1 MPELITLTV
10 GALDTNCYIIGNRGR
25 ALIIDPGAEG
35 KKITASLESRGWK
48 PEIVINTHGHAD
60 HIGANSDFKKA
71 GARIMIHRNDA
82 EMLIKPEKNLS
93 QFSGGGLLQGPC
105 ADEKLEEG
113 PWEWQEHRMAII
125 HTPGHT
131 PGGICIHWGQW
142 LFSGDTLF
150 AGGVGR
156 TDLPGGNTEHLIF
169 SIREKLF
176 TLPGDIKVFPGHG
189 PETTIAYEAGHNP
202 VV

>member
-1 MPELITLTV
+1 MPELIKLTV
-10 GALDTNCYIIGNRGR
+10 GALDTNCYIIGSQDR

-35 KKITASLESRGWK
+35 KKILERLKSQGWE
-48 PEIVINTHGHAD
+48 PDTVINTHGHAD
-60 HIGANSDFKKA
+60 HIGANSDLKKA
-71 GARIMIHRNDA
+71 GARILIHQKDG
-82 EMLIKPEKNLS
+82 EMLIKPERNLS
-93 QFSGGGLLQGPC
+93 QFTGGNLLEGPA
-105 ADEKLEEG
+105 ADEKLKEG
-113 PWEWQEHRMAII
+113 PWEWEQHRMEII

-131 PGGICIHWGQW
+131 PGGICILWGQW

-156 TDLPGGNTEHLIF
+156 TDLPGGNTEQLIS

-176 TLPGDIKVFPGHG
+176 ALPGEISVFPGHG